1 MVRPGPNTGFAS
13 GPRRTTVPPVR
24 VLERPDPGFTQ
35 ACVLVPTM
43 GALHEGHAALI
54 RQSRAIAD
62 RRGPACR
69 VVATIFVN
77 PTQFNEATD
86 FEKYPRTLEAD
97 LSLCESCGA
106 DAVFVPDRAV
116 IYPPNDPV
124 PVPPLPPVADGPGLE
139 DAFRPG
145 HFAGVC
151 QVVAR
156 LFDLTRPAVGVFGE
170 KDWQQLQ
177 VIRAM
182 TTAQGRA
189 IDIIPGPTVREPDG
203 LAMSSRNR
211 RLDPAARRQASG
223 IIRAIR
229 AAQNQPDPASAEQ
242 ALRAALIQGGIAP
255 EYAVVR
261 DADTLLAP
269 RGRSC
274 RVLVAARV
282 GEVRLIDNDAWP
294 ADHAP

>member
-1 MVRPGPNTGFAS
+1 M
-13 GPRRTTVPPVR
+13 R

-35 ACVLVPTM
+35 GCVLVPTM

-54 RQSRAIAD
+54 RQARGIAD

-97 LSLCESCGA
+97 LALCASCGA

-124 PVPPLPPVADGPGLE
+124 PVPLLPPVADGPGLE

-189 IDIIPGPTVREPDG
+189 IEIVPGPTVREPDG

-211 RLDPAARRQASG
+211 RLDPAARRQAAG

-229 AAQNQPDPASAEQ
+229 AAQGQRDPASAEH

-269 RGRSC
+269 RGRAC

>member
-1 MVRPGPNTGFAS
+1 
-13 GPRRTTVPPVR
+13 VR
-24 VLERPDPGFTQ
+24 VLERPDPGFTEG
-35 ACVLVPTM
+35 CVLVPTM

-54 RQSRAIAD
+54 RQARGIAD
-62 RRGPACR
+62 RRSSGCR

-77 PTQFNEATD
+77 PTQFNESSD

-97 LSLCESCGA
+97 LEACQAAGA
-106 DAVFVPDRAV
+106 DAVFVPGPGV
-116 IYPPNDPV
+116 VYPPDEPV
-124 PVPPLPPVADGPGLE
+124 PVPELPAVADGPGLE

-151 QVVAR
+151 QVVSR
-156 LFDLTRPAVGVFGE
+156 LFDLTRPAAGVFGE

-182 TTAQGRA
+182 TLAQGRA
-189 IDIIPGPTVREPDG
+189 VEIVPGPTVREADG

-211 RLDPAARRQASG
+211 RLDPGS
-223 IIRAIR
+223 R
-229 AAQNQPDPASAEQ
+229 AAASVIPQAIWQAVACDRPETAERVLV
-242 ALRAALIQGGIAP
+242 AKFDSAGIPP

-261 DADTLLAP
+261 DAETLMAP

-274 RVLVAARV
+274 RVLVAVRV
-282 GEVRLIDNDAWP
+282 GGIRLIDNALWP
-294 ADHAP
+294 H